1 MMRVIAGL
9 FLAAGLMLAQH
20 GQSGQSHPAEET
32 GPEHLTTDGEEV
44 GHGPSHE
51 IWWKWAN
58 FAILAGVLGYLVAK
72 NAGPYFTGR
81 TAAIRKGIDDADKAR
96 AVAEAK
102 MRDVDARLTNLG
114 AEIEALKTTAAQEQ
128 AAEAER
134 LRNQTA
140 ADLAKLQAHAEQEIA
155 AAGKAA
161 RGELKRYAAE
171 LALAS
176 AEHKIRQRITPE
188 AQDALVRAFAERL
201 PQKPS

>member
-1 MMRVIAGL
+1 MRVIAGL
-9 FLAAGLMLAQH
+9 FLAAGLTLAQH
-20 GQSGQSHPAEET
+20 GQGGEGHPQAEA
-32 GPEHLTTDGEEV
+32 GVEHLNTEGNEV

-81 TAAIRKGIDDADKAR
+81 TAAIRKGIDEADKAR
-96 AVAEAK
+96 LAAEAK

-114 AEIEALKTTAAQEQ
+114 AEIASLKSTAGQEQ

-134 LRNQTA
+134 LRTQTA
-140 ADLAKLQAHAEQEIA
+140 ADLAKIQAHAEQEIA

-161 RGELKRYAAE
+161 RSELKRYAAE

-176 AEHKIRQRITPE
+176 AEGRIRQRITPGE
-188 AQDALVRAFAERL
+188 QDALVRAFAERL